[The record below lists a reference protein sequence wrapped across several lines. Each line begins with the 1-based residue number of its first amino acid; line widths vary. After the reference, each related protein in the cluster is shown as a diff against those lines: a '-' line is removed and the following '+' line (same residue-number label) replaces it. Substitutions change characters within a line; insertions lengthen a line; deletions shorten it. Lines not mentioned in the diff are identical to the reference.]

1 MGTLD
6 SNTTLAYV
14 DLTGNLV
21 DDGLMHELESI
32 NASRNINGIASL
44 SRTASSHIID
54 ASRSRS
60 FASSSQGSA
69 STIPKSPISGG
80 VSLLSST
87 SGKRSRSSTTSN
99 SSRRGSTSTTLKPPM
114 HEVPEESDVD
124 IAKRSAIMKI
134 MKDTSVPWAVSI
146 IIDRYLM

>member
-21 DDGLMHELESI
+21 DDRLMHELDSI
-32 NASRNINGIASL
+32 NASRNISGIASL
-44 SRTASSHIID
+44 NRTASSQRKD
-54 ASRSRS
+54 GSRSQS
-60 FASSSQGSA
+60 FASSQGST
-69 STIPKSPISGG
+69 STIPKSPISDG
-80 VSLLSST
+80 VSLHSST

-99 SSRRGSTSTTLKPPM
+99 SSRRGSKPPM

-134 MKDTSVPWAVSI
+134 MKDTSVPWAVSV
-146 IIDRYLM
+146 IIDRYFM